1 MIQGSSALKTLN
13 KLILFFLLISFCT
26 FSFAKENEV
35 QIKITG
41 VNKEIEQNI
50 RDNLLVLQEYAEEG
64 ISNPAQ
70 MEQRAQQEILTTLQP
85 HGFYNAQVKSEAHL
99 DNGIWKLTFNIT
111 LGEPVIVKAIHFN
124 LIGEGEKDPT
134 LQGLLAIFPPKI
146 GDTFIH
152 EQYEQGKKALLSK
165 TIQSGYLT
173 AIFTEHHVEVYPET
187 RSSEIYLTLATGPR
201 HYFGPVKFS
210 DTVLSEKLLKR
221 YLPFHEGEVYSPE
234 KVVKLQSYLNQ
245 SDYFSQVNVKAQSEE
260 NSLYVPIYVELEDA
274 KPNQY
279 ILGAG
284 YGTDTGM
291 RGKLGW
297 TRRRLNSLGHRFS
310 AQAQVAE
317 IYNKIRVEYIIPGRR
332 PQTDQTIFQAGF
344 FEDEF
349 SEKRSHI
356 YETGIV
362 EERQIHQ
369 WQRRL
374 SLNYH
379 HERFNAFITNETVES
394 KLILPSI
401 TFIQVKRNESATP
414 NSGRRIEITLRGS
427 IDALFSDTTFLQ
439 TYMQLKWL
447 HAFSDSLKLLTRYD
461 LGFTLPTDSEERLP
475 LSQRF
480 FAGGDLSLR
489 GYGYRSL
496 PNEIDKNG
504 IRHPVGGSYL
514 AVGSVELVKTIKK
527 PFGVFTFVDAGNA
540 FRQSGNEI
548 AIGTGVGVEW
558 QTRLGPVK
566 FAIAKPL
573 TKTAD
578 SWRIHASFGPEL

>member
-1 MIQGSSALKTLN
+1 MIFCLC
-13 KLILFFLLISFCT
+13 SF
-26 FSFAKENEV
+26 SYAKENEV
-35 QIKITG
+35 KVKITG
-41 VNKEIEQNI
+41 VNKEMEEGI
-50 RDNLLVLQEYAEEG
+50 RSNLSILQEYAEEG
-64 ISNPAQ
+64 ISDPKQ
-70 MEQRAQQEILTTLQP
+70 LEQRAEQEILIALQP
-85 HGFYNAQVKSEAHL
+85 HGFYEAKVTTEAHQEK
-99 DNGIWKLTFNIT
+99 DIWQFTFHIT
-111 LGEPVIVKAIHFN
+111 LGQPVIVRAIHFN
-124 LIGEGEKDPT
+124 VTGEGEKDPT
-134 LQGLLAIFPPKI
+134 LQGMLAYFPPKI

-165 TIQSGYLT
+165 AIQSGYLA
-173 AIFTEHHVEVYPET
+173 AIFSEHRVDVYPDT
-187 RSSEIYLTLATGPR
+187 HSSEIYLTLATGPR
-201 HYFGPVKFS
+201 HYFGPVTFS
-210 DTVLSEKLLKR
+210 DTVLSEKLLRR

-260 NSLYVPIYVELEDA
+260 NSPYVPILVELEDA

-279 ILGAG
+279 IVGAG

-310 AQAQVAE
+310 AQAQIAE
-317 IYNKIRVEYIIPGRR
+317 IYNKVHVEYIIPGKH
-332 PQTDQTIFQAGF
+332 PETDQTKLQAGF

-349 SEKRSHI
+349 SEKPSHI
-356 YETGIV
+356 YETGII
-362 EERQIHQ
+362 EEREIHG
-369 WQRRL
+369 WQRNL
-374 SLNYH
+374 SLTYH
-379 HERFNAFITNETVES
+379 HERFNAFITNDTVES

-401 TFIQVKRNESATP
+401 TFIQVKRNDSATP
-414 NSGRRIEITLRGS
+414 NSGRRIELTMRGS

-439 TYMQLKWL
+439 TYLQLKWL
-447 HAFSDSLKLLTRYD
+447 HAYSDSLKLLTRYD
-461 LGFTLPTDSEERLP
+461 LGFTIPNDSERLP

-527 PFGVFTFVDAGNA
+527 PFGVFTFFDAGNA

-548 AIGTGVGVEW
+548 AMGTGVGVEW